1 MSQFIEKHQTDG
13 FENLAFDL
21 PLGNDSDLEDGEI
34 KSDSVDGDAEQE
46 QMGATIY
53 PRTCQEDKHI
63 RSTEQRIDTNDSVF
77 ESNSKSKL
85 KIFIS
90 DKN

>member
-46 QMGATIY
+46 QMGTVK
-53 PRTCQEDKHI
+53 PVRNRKT
-63 RSTEQRIDTNDSVF
+63 
-77 ESNSKSKL
+77 SKETS
-85 KIFIS
+85 F
-90 DKN
+90 

>member
-1 MSQFIEKHQTDG
+1 MVLDY
-13 FENLAFDL
+13 
-21 PLGNDSDLEDGEI
+21 
-34 KSDSVDGDAEQE
+34 DSVYLYSKPLNNGDAEQE